1 MMAFGLESPCDGIWP
16 GKCLPFLM
24 VVLLLN
30 HRRFKAKCTT
40 RELRWKKEL
49 AILQSWSV
57 ESAAL
62 TFTDFRQR
70 SHALL
75 GKNLT
80 TCIIFA
86 EASCAASLRTAKAV
100 VQEAGPSVSPAL
112 KKLAKNSEGHA
123 ETAFHTTVAEQGLAL
138 EVPLTEIPI
147 AGGQSFPV
155 LLLSDWM
162 KLILRLASDKPFS
175 FDSFV

>member
-1 MMAFGLESPCDGIWP
+1 MCCIAENSKGSGARSWP
-16 GKCLPFLM
+16 F
-24 VVLLLN
+24 
-30 HRRFKAKCTT
+30 
-40 RELRWKKEL
+40 
-49 AILQSWSV
+49 S
-57 ESAAL
+57 
-62 TFTDFRQR
+62 FTSF
-70 SHALL
+70 
-75 GKNLT
+75 
-80 TCIIFA
+80 
-86 EASCAASLRTAKAV
+86 E
-100 VQEAGPSVSPAL
+100 
-112 KKLAKNSEGHA
+112 KLAKNSEGHA